1 MPNPMGGGNRRRGGR
16 WVAAGWPWAEPTVWP
31 HCLAFS
37 SSSSSSSFLLF
48 FFFFFFF
55 LQLSLFVVRL
65 TCVTQFLFF
74 RSIFY
79 LLFIIFLCV
88 CVCVCVCVL
97 SAASAHFFFPF
108 FLSFLFIYFFLLFGF
123 FLSPLIASSIRLLS
137 TCVYSGRVGEK
148 LRAGWRRRR

>member
-37 SSSSSSSFLLF
+37 SSSSSSSSSSFLL
-48 FFFFFFF
+48 FFFF

-88 CVCVCVCVL
+88 CVCVCVCVVCCFCSFL
-97 SAASAHFFFPF
+97 FP
-108 FLSFLFIYFFLLFGF
+108 FLSFISIYLFFSIVWFFSFPLDCFFYSSAVDVRLFRSRG
-123 FLSPLIASSIRLLS
+123 
-137 TCVYSGRVGEK
+137 
-148 LRAGWRRRR
+148 